1 VKPPKEETMKSIRSA
16 KCKLV
21 VAVVLAL
28 AAASAA
34 WAQQPLTLRIGH
46 NTPVGTS
53 TDIAVKHFGK
63 LVAERSGGKIV
74 IRDYPAGQIGNEQ
87 QMIEGLQTGSIDM
100 AGIIG
105 ATFGNVVP
113 EYSVLGV
120 LYVFRD
126 ADHMRKVMR
135 GPVGAEMA
143 AALEK
148 KSGIKVIDGAW
159 YYGTRQLTS
168 NRPVRTPADMAGM
181 KIRVVPVPIF
191 QASWAAVGATP
202 TPVDFKELFTAL
214 QTNAVDAQEN
224 PLGTTKGGGIHLV
237 NKFLS
242 LTDHTV
248 ANVVIAM
255 SGDTYKRLKPDQ
267 RELITKAIHD
277 AAVVN
282 DEATVKSEQDILVE
296 FKAAGVTVIEPDKEA
311 FRQKV
316 KDVPATF
323 QNGVLLDI
331 YKKIQAVK

>member
-1 VKPPKEETMKSIRSA
+1 MKCNRSA
-16 KCKLV
+16 KSALAATV
-21 VAVVLAL
+21 VALAL
-28 AAASAA
+28 AATAAS
-34 WAQQPLTLRIGH
+34 AQQPLTLRIGH

-53 TDIAVKHFGK
+53 TDIAVKHFAK

-74 IRDYPAGQIGNEQ
+74 VRDYPAGQIGNEQ
-87 QMIEGLQTGSIDM
+87 QMIEGLQIGTIDM

-113 EYSVLGV
+113 EWNVLGV

-126 ADHMRKVMR
+126 ADHMRKTMR

-143 AALEK
+143 ALLEK
-148 KSGIKVIDGAW
+148 KSGIKVIDGSW

-168 NRPVRTPADMAGM
+168 NRPVRTPADMVGM

-191 QASWAAVGATP
+191 QACWAAVGATP

-224 PLGTTKGGGIHLV
+224 PLGTTKGGGIQLV

-255 SGDTYKRLKPDQ
+255 SGDTWKRLKPDQ

-277 AAVVN
+277 AGVVN
-282 DEATVKSEQDILVE
+282 DAETVKSEHDILVE
-296 FKAAGVTVIEPDKEA
+296 FKSAGVTIIEPDKEA
-311 FRQKV
+311 FREKV

>member
-1 VKPPKEETMKSIRSA
+1 VNQAEEKTMNGIHCT
-16 KCKLV
+16 KCALATAI
-21 VAVVLAL
+21 VALAL
-28 AAASAA
+28 GVAATASA
-34 WAQQPLTLRIGH
+34 QLTLRIGH
-46 NTPVGTS
+46 NTPVGTP
-53 TDIAVKHFGK
+53 TDVGVKHFAK

-74 IRDYPAGQIGNEQ
+74 VRDYPAGQIGNEQ
-87 QMIEGLQTGSIDM
+87 QMIEGLQTGTIDM

-126 ADHMRKVMR
+126 PDHMRKAMS

-168 NRPVRTPADMAGM
+168 NRPVKTPADMVGM

-224 PLGTTKGGGIHLV
+224 PLATTKGGGIHLV

-255 SGDTYKRLKPDQ
+255 SGDTWKRLKPDQ
-267 RELITKAIHD
+267 RELIAKAVHD
-277 AAVVN
+277 AAAVN
-282 DEATVKSEQDILVE
+282 DAAAVKSEQDILAE
-296 FKAAGVTVIEPDKEA
+296 FKAAGVTVIEPDKQA
-311 FRQKV
+311 FREKV

-323 QNGVLLDI
+323 QNGVLLPL
-331 YKKIQAVK
+331 YKKIQAIK

>member
-1 VKPPKEETMKSIRSA
+1 MSSIRVT
-16 KCKLV
+16 KR
-21 VAVVLAL
+21 AL
-28 AAASAA
+28 ASAIVAAAIGVAA
-34 WAQQPLTLRIGH
+34 TASAQQPLTLRIGH
-46 NTPVGTS
+46 NTPVGTP
-53 TDIAVKHFGK
+53 TDVGVKRFAQ

-168 NRPVRTPADMAGM
+168 NRPVRTPADMVGM

-277 AAVVN
+277 AAAVN
-282 DEATVKSEQDILVE
+282 DAATVKSEQDILVE
-296 FKAAGVTVIEPDKEA
+296 FKAAGVTVIEPDKQA
-311 FRQKV
+311 FREKV
-316 KDVPATF
+316 KNVPATF

-331 YKKIQAVK
+331 YNKIQAVK

>member
-1 VKPPKEETMKSIRSA
+1 MSCIRYTH
-16 KCKLV
+16 CG
-21 VAVVLAL
+21 L
-28 AAASAA
+28 AAAIVALAFGVAASAS
-34 WAQQPLTLRIGH
+34 AQQPLTLRIGH
-46 NTPVGTS
+46 NTPVGTP
-53 TDIAVKHFGK
+53 TDVGVKRFAQ

-126 ADHMRKVMR
+126 PDHMRKVMS

-168 NRPVRTPADMAGM
+168 NRPVKTPADMVGM

-224 PLGTTKGGGIHLV
+224 PLATTKGGGIHLV

-255 SGDTYKRLKPDQ
+255 SGDTWKRLKPDQ
-267 RELITKAIHD
+267 RELITKAVHD
-277 AAVVN
+277 AAAVN
-282 DEATVKSEQDILVE
+282 DAAAVKSEHDILAE
-296 FKAAGVTVIEPDKEA
+296 FKAAGVTVIEPDKQA
-311 FRQKV
+311 FREKV

-323 QNGVLLDI
+323 QNGVLLPL
-331 YKKIQAVK
+331 YKKIQDVK